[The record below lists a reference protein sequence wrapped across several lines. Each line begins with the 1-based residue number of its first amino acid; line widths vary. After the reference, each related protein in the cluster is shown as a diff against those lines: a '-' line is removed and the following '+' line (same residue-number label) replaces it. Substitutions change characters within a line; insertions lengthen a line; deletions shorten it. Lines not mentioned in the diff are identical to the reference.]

1 MSTIDLQTVKELKAS
16 ELSESLQAKVR
27 RICDQEMRIFDNI
40 RSIRDDKDEKLMGGF
55 KDAGNY
61 MKMFDGDEFTC
72 WGYFI
77 DENEID

>member
-1 MSTIDLQTVKELKAS
+1 MNTIDLQTVKELKAS

-27 RICDQEMRIFDNI
+27 RICDQEKRNFDNI
-40 RSIRDDKDEKLMGGF
+40 RFIRDDKDEKLMGGF
-55 KDAGNY
+55 KDSGNY

-77 DENEID
+77 DGNDID